1 MLLEEEILMPTTT
14 TAMFNVDDDDNDDD
28 DDDDSCVRYRVYAHC
43 ALHKQVMVC
52 LSLCNVLSSLPN

>member
-1 MLLEEEILMPTTT
+1 MPTTT